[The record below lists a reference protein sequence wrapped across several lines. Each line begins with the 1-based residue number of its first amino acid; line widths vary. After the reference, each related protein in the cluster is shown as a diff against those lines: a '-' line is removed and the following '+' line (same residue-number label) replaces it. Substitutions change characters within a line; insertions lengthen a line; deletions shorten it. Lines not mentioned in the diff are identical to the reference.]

1 MNPQTLRGVG
11 RLAGQAF
18 AAVTV
23 FRAVHHARREGDKLR
38 LFDAV
43 VNALA
48 IATTIAILVRE
59 LRERRLDAGGV
70 ERAVDEVAP

>member
-18 AAVTV
+18 ALVTV
-23 FRAVHHARREGDKLR
+23 FRTVHHARRDGDKLR
-38 LFDAV
+38 LLDAV

-48 IATTIAILVRE
+48 VATTVAILVRE
-59 LRERRLDAGGV
+59 LRERRLNPSGV